1 MLPPF
6 GSAGRKREWFIND
19 GSDGGDIADCVPNIA
34 IWVLLSFPGGETH
47 SKRSF
52 STRLRR
58 LPALLLAS
66 GRRRGPAGTLRQAS
80 RTRSAFN
87 LTY

>member
-1 MLPPF
+1 MLPSF
-6 GSAGRKREWFIND
+6 GSASRKREWFTND
-19 GSDGGDIADCVPNIA
+19 GSDGGDIADCVPDIA

-52 STRLRR
+52 STRLHL
-58 LPALLLAS
+58 LPVLLLAS
-66 GRRRGPAGTLRQAS
+66 GRQRGPAGTLWQAG
-80 RTRSAFN
+80 RTRSEFN